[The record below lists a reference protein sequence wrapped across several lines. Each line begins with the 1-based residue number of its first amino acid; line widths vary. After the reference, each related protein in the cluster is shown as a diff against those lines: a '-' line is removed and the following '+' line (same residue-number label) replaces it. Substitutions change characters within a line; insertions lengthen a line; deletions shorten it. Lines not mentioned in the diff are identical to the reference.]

1 MSAIGRRCVS
11 VSGRS
16 HGSLTGCILRRRGRN
31 IGRCSVGGWC
41 WNLTSSTFGW
51 CSIGRSRRNL
61 TGSTIG
67 GRCGSIRRRS
77 VCGRRWNLTGNAL
90 GRFSVLRS
98 HATPRTIINTIAGR
112 MIFRR
117 TQLTRIN
124 TRRIKLNRHHT
135 ISRTLTRRLD
145 RNRNTIT
152 PTRHKRTKRRRRNN
166 NTTRRIK
173 SRRILASRLSQR
185 ILIRRV
191 NPTNTAR
198 VTRNTVIARA
208 IRERTTHSARSASRR
223 QRRSRQRT
231 RNSRTPRK
239 LNSHRHTNSS
249 TKTGTRNRR
258 KRPHIKKY
266 AHKRYDTGDKTPK
279 NQAKIGAPRAPHKT
293 ETRDTPTTSVTR
305 CQNAMGTSP

>member
-1 MSAIGRRCVS
+1 MS
-11 VSGRS
+11 VSGWS
-16 HGSLTGCILRRRGRN
+16 NGSLTGCILGRRCSGGIRGWCRN
-31 IGRCSVGGWC
+31 IGGYTLRRGGVGWSRNRIVSALGGRCVSVSRCSVR
-41 WNLTSSTFGW
+41 
-51 CSIGRSRRNL
+51 GRRWNL

-67 GRCGSIRRRS
+67 GRCGSIRRCSVRRS
-77 VCGRRWNLTGNAL
+77 N
-90 GRFSVLRS
+90 
-98 HATPRTIINTIAGR
+98 ATPRTIISTIAGR

-173 SRRILASRLSQR
+173 SRHILASRLSQR
-185 ILIRRV
+185 VLIRRV
-191 NPTNTAR
+191 NPTNTTR
-198 VTRNTVIARA
+198 VTRNTVVARTV
-208 IRERTTHSARSASRR
+208 RERTTNSARSASRR

-266 AHKRYDTGDKTPK
+266 AHKRYDTGEKTPK
-279 NQAKIGAPRAPHKT
+279 NQAKIGAPRAPRKT
-293 ETRDTPTTSVTR
+293 ETRDTPTTNITR
-305 CQNAMGTSP
+305 CQNAIGTSP

>member
-1 MSAIGRRCVS
+1 MSGWNVSLRTLRRCRVSVSRGRRWNLRRRSVRGNRRNHIMSILGRRCVS
-11 VSGRS
+11 VSGWS
-16 HGSLTGCILRRRGRN
+16 NGSLTGCILRRRGRN
-31 IGRCSVGGWC
+31 IGRCSVRGWC
-41 WNLTSSTFGW
+41 WNLASTTFCW

-61 TGSTIG
+61 SVSALG
-67 GRCGSIRRRS
+67 GRCVSLRRRS

-90 GRFSVLRS
+90 GRFSVRRS
-98 HATPRTIINTIAGR
+98 HATPRTIINAIAGR

-117 TQLTRIN
+117 SQLTRIK
-124 TRRIKLNRHHT
+124 TRRIKLNRNHT

-173 SRRILASRLSQR
+173 SRHILASRLSQR
-185 ILIRRV
+185 VLIRRV
-191 NPTNTAR
+191 NSTNAAR
-198 VTRNTVIARA
+198 VTRNTVIART
-208 IRERTTHSARSASRR
+208 IRERTTNSARSASRR

-239 LNSHRHTNSS
+239 LNSHCHTNSS

-258 KRPHIKKY
+258 KRSHIKK
-266 AHKRYDTGDKTPK
+266 
-279 NQAKIGAPRAPHKT
+279 
-293 ETRDTPTTSVTR
+293 
-305 CQNAMGTSP
+305 